1 MNETVSIPPR
11 TVEAGDDHVF
21 PPATTTVQARAE
33 LDLLLRSA
41 LALEHAT
48 IPPYLCAMFSLK
60 DGKNREVERIIRS
73 VVMQEMLH
81 LALIGNIMNSIGT
94 TPRFD
99 DPALV
104 PVYPGRL
111 PGGVMPDLE
120 VSLGACSIERVRQVF
135 MGIELP
141 EEPLAPAGQRELTA
155 ISGYNPQLD
164 EHGNIQNLTEEALDA
179 PRKFFALA
187 DYDAT
192 TVGGFYQHIAQVLT
206 DLDES
211 DENLFSG
218 DPRRQVS
225 WPHAPGRLYRVT
237 NLQTALW
244 AILEIIDQGEGHAQD
259 PTVGPLPG
267 RAS

>member
-1 MNETVSIPPR
+1 MNETVSIPTR
-11 TVEAGDDHVF
+11 AAEAGNHTF
-21 PPATTTVQARAE
+21 AEATTPVNNRAE
-33 LDLLLRSA
+33 LHWLLRSA

-60 DGKNREVERIIRS
+60 SGKNREAEAIIRS

-81 LALIGNIMNSIGT
+81 LALVGNIMNAVGA

-99 DPALV
+99 DPDLV
-104 PVYPGRL
+104 PVYPGQL

-141 EEPLAPAGQRELTA
+141 EAPLAPAGQRALKA
-155 ISGYNPQLD
+155 ISGYDPQLD

-187 DYDAT
+187 DYDDT

-206 DLDES
+206 DLDEREE
-211 DENLFSG
+211 DLFSG
-218 DPRRQVS
+218 DPRRQVT

-237 NLQTALW
+237 NLRTALW
-244 AILEIIDQGEGHAQD
+244 AILEIIEQGEGHAQD

>member
-1 MNETVSIPPR
+1 
-11 TVEAGDDHVF
+11 
-21 PPATTTVQARAE
+21 
-33 LDLLLRSA
+33 
-41 LALEHAT
+41 
-48 IPPYLCAMFSLK
+48 
-60 DGKNREVERIIRS
+60 
-73 VVMQEMLH
+73 
-81 LALIGNIMNSIGT
+81 
-94 TPRFD
+94 
-99 DPALV
+99 
-104 PVYPGRL
+104 
-111 PGGVMPDLE
+111 
-120 VSLGACSIERVRQVF
+120 

-141 EEPLAPAGQRELTA
+141 EDPLAPADQRALKT

-164 EHGNIQNLTEEALDA
+164 EHGNIQNLDEEALDA
-179 PRKFFALA
+179 PRQFFALA

-192 TVGGFYQHIAQVLT
+192 TVGGFYQHIARMLT

-259 PTVGPLPG
+259 PSVGPLPG

>member
-1 MNETVSIPPR
+1 MNETVSIPAR
-11 TVEAGDDHVF
+11 TPETGDHAF
-21 PPATTTVQARAE
+21 ARGTTTATDRAE
-33 LDLLLRSA
+33 LHSLLRTA

-48 IPPYLCAMFSLK
+48 IPPYLTAMYSLK
-60 DGKNREVERIIRS
+60 DGKNQEVGGIIRS

-81 LALIGNIMNSIGT
+81 LALIGNIMNAVGA

-99 DPALV
+99 DPGLV
-104 PVYPGRL
+104 PAYPGPL

-135 MGIELP
+135 MGVELP
-141 EEPLAPAGQRELTA
+141 EAPLAPAGQRELQS

-164 EHGNIQNLTEEALDA
+164 AEGNIQNLTEEALDA
-179 PRKFFALA
+179 PRRFFALA
-187 DYDAT
+187 DYDDST
-192 TVGGFYQHIAQVLT
+192 IGGFYQHIAQVLT
-206 DLDES
+206 DLDER
-211 DENLFSG
+211 EKNLFSG